1 MALSA
6 PVPQLSWRHPPAA
19 TRDYLGYLLASQ
31 RSVVVPMMAEIL
43 AREGAQ
49 TRDGVLRQAE
59 QLAPAE
65 WLARLSQ
72 WSGSPNLHPDTP
84 SGLDRLTADSD
95 HANAASPV
103 ESLAETRWAQATLDA
118 ALPGWEE
125 QLAARTRPLRELWQA
140 RGPGFLRQL
149 LRQLPPPDSRTPPS
163 LGGESPVWPVLAVH
177 PLSGGHGLLLPDQQT
192 LLLEAMLT
200 DADDRLPEI
209 LRLAWLVVQ
218 RALAES
224 PAADALPAPN
234 FTGPGVTGPGV
245 TGPSNDR
252 PTARPLAALLL
263 TLQLANDL
271 EWMPVTP
278 AHFGLALRSWAVA
291 SNDRLPLLEER
302 FRGWWTA
309 SDTAPDWASVRRFL
323 DGLVEDGR
331 LHD

>member
-1 MALSA
+1 MASSA

-31 RSVVVPMMAEIL
+31 RTVVVPTMAEIL
-43 AREGAQ
+43 VRDGALA
-49 TRDGVLRQAE
+49 RDGVFRQAG

-65 WLARLSQ
+65 WLVRLSQ
-72 WSGSPNLHPDTP
+72 WSGSPNLHSDTP
-84 SGLDRLTADSD
+84 SELGRRAADTDRADT
-95 HANAASPV
+95 ASPV
-103 ESLAETRWAQATLDA
+103 ARFDEAQWAQAALDA

-149 LRQLPPPDSRTPPS
+149 LRQLPPRDSRTPPS
-163 LGGESPVWPVLAVH
+163 LGGESPDWPVLAVH
-177 PLSGGHGLLLPDQQT
+177 PLSGGHGLLLPDQRT

-209 LRLAWLVVQ
+209 LRLAWLVAQ

-224 PAADALPAPN
+224 PAADSLPAPVIS
-234 FTGPGVTGPGV
+234 GPDVSGPHN
-245 TGPSNDR
+245 TGPSGDC
-252 PTARPLAALLL
+252 PSTRPLAALLL
-263 TLQLANDL
+263 TLLLANDL

-278 AHFGLALRSWAVA
+278 GHFGLALRSWAVA
-291 SNDRLPLLEER
+291 SNDRLPRLEER
-302 FRGWWTA
+302 FRGWWNA

-323 DGLVEDGR
+323 VDLAEDES

>member
-1 MALSA
+1 MAPSA
-6 PVPQLSWRHPPAA
+6 PVPQLSWHHPPAA
-19 TRDYLGYLLASQ
+19 TRDYLGYLLAS
-31 RSVVVPMMAEIL
+31 RRTVVVPTMAEIL
-43 AREGAQ
+43 A
-49 TRDGVLRQAE
+49 RDGVLRQAG

-72 WSGSPNLHPDTP
+72 WSGSPNLHPG
-84 SGLDRLTADSD
+84 SLLDPDRRPVDSD
-95 HANAASPV
+95 LANAASPV
-103 ESLAETRWAQATLDA
+103 EPLVETRWAQAALDA
-118 ALPGWEE
+118 TMPGWEE

-149 LRQLPPPDSRTPPS
+149 LRQLPPRDSRTPPS
-163 LGGESPVWPVLAVH
+163 LGGESPVWPVLAVL

-224 PAADALPAPN
+224 PAADSLPAPEV
-234 FTGPGVTGPGV
+234 TGPGVTAPGVTGPGV
-245 TGPSNDR
+245 TGPANDR

-263 TLQLANDL
+263 TLLLANDL

-323 DGLVEDGR
+323 VDLAKDES